1 MQHRAVVYSRS
12 AASRRVG
19 SADSARLAVYDEVHI
34 VRAAACVAGP
44 GSRSTAQ
51 ASALVRLRPVQR
63 QVLALLAVSVCA
75 LPFDSEEGK
84 EWPLHC

>member
-34 VRAAACVAGP
+34 VRAAACVAGL
-44 GSRSTAQ
+44 GCAA

-75 LPFDSEEGK
+75 PPFDSEEGK